1 MGIQKLIDAAETFC
15 KRVEAGEI
23 RSTRSYAEF
32 KAALD
37 DVCDGCEGNCI
48 RCTIDG
54 SPGRP
59 DNTSE
64 GKD

>member
-23 RSTRSYAEF
+23 RSKKSYAEF
-32 KAALD
+32 KAALHE
-37 DVCDGCEGNCI
+37 VCNGCDGDCV

-54 SPGRP
+54 STANPAKKQNER
-59 DNTSE
+59 
-64 GKD
+64 